1 MPDEISESK
10 LIEREFTLRN
20 LVLTKEVTETRR
32 SLIRWLALSLGVINP
47 GESRQAAIAV
57 FDSIMYFQF
66 NEKRDPEVPELMEY
80 ISKSWGTEIN
90 EKTLRYHLLQL
101 NKANIVKHSK
111 GKYFLQQP
119 DGAQKYDC
127 EAWVNHYFNTEIN
140 PIKDKLL
147 SAMKELKTR

>member
-1 MPDEISESK
+1 MADEISESK
-10 LIEREFTLRN
+10 LIEREVTLRN
-20 LVLTKEVTETRR
+20 LILTKEVTETRR

-66 NEKRDPEVPELMEY
+66 TEKRDPEVNEMMEY
-80 ISKSWGTEIN
+80 INRAWGDPIN

-101 NKANIVKHSK
+101 SKANIVKHSK
-111 GKYFLQQP
+111 GKYFLPQA
-119 DGAQKYDC
+119 DGAKSYDC
-127 EAWVNHYFNTEIN
+127 EAWVNHYFISEIN
-140 PIKDKLL
+140 PIKEKLL